1 MRTAKANLIKVL
13 TKEYEDKGKFFYDF
27 RLDLEEETA
36 DERAVA
42 SLIFAFNSWSNT
54 HWRMND
60 NLRDS
65 ISAATKLQ
73 KNVRECKEVNSS
85 CLSNSYSSV
94 VEQAGKL
101 KEIENGIWQI
111 CNVIGLSIGDTND
124 LFKKVHS
131 FIKFDSLY

>member
-1 MRTAKANLIKVL
+1 MKSAKINIQKVL
-13 TKEYEDKGKFFYDF
+13 KKEYEDKGKFFYDF

-36 DERAVA
+36 EERAIA
-42 SLIFAFNSWSNT
+42 SLISAFNAWSNI
-54 HWRMND
+54 HWRIND
-60 NLRDS
+60 NLRES

-73 KNVRECKEVNSS
+73 KNVRECKEVNSIY
-85 CLSNSYSSV
+85 LVNSYSSV

-111 CNVIGLSIGDTND
+111 CNVIGLSIGDTNE

>member
-1 MRTAKANLIKVL
+1 MRTAKANILKVL

-36 DERAVA
+36 EERAIG
-42 SLIFAFNSWSNT
+42 SLISAFNAWSNI

-60 NLRDS
+60 NLRES

-73 KNVRECKEVNSS
+73 KNVRECKEVNSIY
-85 CLSNSYSSV
+85 LINSYSSV

-101 KEIENGIWQI
+101 KEIENGIWQL
-111 CNVIGLSIGDTND
+111 CNVIGLSIGDTNE